1 MTPEHRFSTQ
11 GMVLAVASGF
21 LAGVLL
27 IAILGGAKGRQTETV
42 TVARTATVTV
52 PVATTNPG
60 TVIVTTAVP
69 DLVGERLNVAK
80 ERVGRAGFD
89 LDVVGGGLLGVIV
102 DSNWE
107 VTSQEPAPGG
117 QLEQGS
123 TVEVR
128 IARR

>member
-1 MTPEHRFSTQ
+1 MSDRRFSLL
-11 GMVLAVASGF
+11 GVVLVGASGL

-27 IAILGGAKGRQTETV
+27 VVLLGGTDGGPSGTV

-69 DLVGERLNVAK
+69 DVVGERLNVAK

-102 DSNWE
+102 EGNWE
-107 VTSQEPAPGG
+107 VVAQSPAPGE
-117 QLEQGS
+117 QREQGS
-123 TVEVR
+123 TVEVE

>member
-1 MTPEHRFSTQ
+1 MSERRFSTQ
-11 GMVLAVASGF
+11 GVLLAVASGF

-27 IAILGGAKGRQTETV
+27 VAILGGAKGRETETV
-42 TVARTATVTV
+42 TVARTVTV
-52 PVATTNPG
+52 PAATSNPG

-80 ERVGRAGFD
+80 ERVDRAGFD

-102 DSNWE
+102 ESNWE
-107 VTSQEPAPGG
+107 VTSQDPAPGG

>member
-1 MTPEHRFSTQ
+1 MSERRFSTQ
-11 GMVLAVASGF
+11 GVLLAVASGF

-27 IAILGGAKGRQTETV
+27 VAILGGAKGRETETV
-42 TVARTATVTV
+42 TVARTVTV
-52 PVATTNPG
+52 PAATTNPG

-80 ERVGRAGFD
+80 ERVDRAGFD

-102 DSNWE
+102 ESNWE
-107 VTSQEPAPGG
+107 VTSQDPAPGG